1 MAIDPLNE
9 DATPVKRKISEGR
22 ISMRPEISEE
32 EAIQTV
38 VQEGR
43 CPDFVDVA
51 NVVQKRFGL
60 KVGSAKVEDVVRG
73 MKQETSGS
81 STSRVKTADIGL
93 TASIHHGSS
102 SDAKQN
108 AKLETTTSTP
118 APNQNAV
125 LQFVESMGGFEAAK
139 EAIAAVEDSLK
150 KLMK

>member
-1 MAIDPLNE
+1 MAIDPANE

-22 ISMRPEISEE
+22 ISMRPDISEE
-32 EAIQTV
+32 EAIQTI
-38 VQEGR
+38 VQEGS

-60 KVGSAKVEDVVRG
+60 KVGSAKVEEVVRG

-81 STSRVKTADIGL
+81 SRSRVKTADIGL
-93 TASIHHGSS
+93 TASIHHDSS
-102 SDAKQN
+102 SDAKPN

-139 EAIAAVEDSLK
+139 EAIAAVEHSLR